1 MNQIVLTGFMGAGKS
16 TVGKILAEKLALPLV
31 DIDTEIQSEHQV
43 SITEIFANLGEPA
56 FRKLE
61 HQMLTRALLQDAII
75 STGGGIILSDDNRMK
90 LEAAD
95 FVVYLKTSPDTFLA
109 RLKGDTTRPL
119 IQEKSRDEIIALCE
133 SRTKLYESVA
143 HLILETD
150 ELTPEEIAVQIKQAF
165 QTRKELL

>member
-1 MNQIVLTGFMGAGKS
+1 MEQIVLTGFMGAGKS
-16 TVGKILAEKLALPLV
+16 TVGKILAKKLALPFV
-31 DIDTEIQSEHQV
+31 DIDTEIQSEHQI

-75 STGGGIILSDDNRMK
+75 STGGGIILANDNRLK

-95 FVVYLKTSPDTFLA
+95 FVVYLKTSPDTFLS

-119 IQEKSRDEIIALCE
+119 IQEKSKDEIIAIFE
-133 SRTKLYESVA
+133 ARTRLYESA
-143 HLILETD
+143 AGLIVETD
-150 ELTPEEIAVQIKQAF
+150 NLTPEEIADQIKQDF
-165 QTRKELL
+165 QTRKEQL